1 MCGRRRPSDGARGRL
16 AGRPS
21 GILTGSTPMSACL
34 PDPAPAGYTST
45 RVVSDFRLGGVRM
58 GMDDHGA
65 GGDDNDK
72 KKANVICTSI
82 LFMEIGMRKYMF
94 SVYQIPT
101 SCFN

>member
-58 GMDDHGA
+58 GMDDHGGMERA
-65 GGDDNDK
+65 EMITIK
-72 KKANVICTSI
+72 KSKCN
-82 LFMEIGMRKYMF
+82 LY
-94 SVYQIPT
+94 
-101 SCFN
+101 